1 MTKKIKEEIFP
12 RFGLPKVIRI
22 YGKTTLLPRKVRTWI
37 RLGKITLCIQTPE
50 FRQVKR
56 IIKTLSL
63 RTGIGD

>member
-12 RFGLPKVIRI
+12 RFGLSKVIRI
-22 YGKTTLLPRKVRTWI
+22 YDKTALLPRKVRTWV